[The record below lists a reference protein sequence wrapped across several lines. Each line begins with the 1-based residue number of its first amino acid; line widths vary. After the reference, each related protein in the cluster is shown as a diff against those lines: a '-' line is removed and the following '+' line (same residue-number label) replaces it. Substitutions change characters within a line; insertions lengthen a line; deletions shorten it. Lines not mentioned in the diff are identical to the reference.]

1 MPQKIDIPLD
11 QAIALVRA
19 CQKLNCDT
27 AEDLFD
33 MVNERCGHIKT
44 LREALAPFADIPL
57 ARDIDRK
64 VPNRIETVDMSIT
77 PKQVHAARV
86 ALRHT

>member
-1 MPQKIDIPLD
+1 
-11 QAIALVRA
+11 
-19 CQKLNCDT
+19 
-27 AEDLFD
+27 
-33 MVNERCGHIKT
+33 
-44 LREALAPFADIPL
+44 
-57 ARDIDRK
+57 